1 MQLLDR
7 LFAKL
12 RMTQK
17 GKYVSVKIQCTKIQL
32 EASLQNIC
40 METTLYD

>member
-1 MQLLDR
+1 MQLLVR

-17 GKYVSVKIQCTKIQL
+17 GKYVSVKIQCTRKQF
-32 EASLQNIC
+32 EASLQDIC
-40 METTLYD
+40 MVTTLYD